1 MKRLLL
7 LLAVLAAPLYAAAP
21 AGFNNDEIALWA
33 APVEG
38 AGVFDAHR
46 ADEAVNPAS
55 TMKLLTSWAALSRL
69 GPNFR
74 WQTEFKTTAPLQDGV
89 LQGDLYWQASGDPRL
104 DSARLT
110 EMLRQLRLRGVR
122 DIAGKL
128 VLDQSAWQG
137 LGTADGFGGDADRV
151 FTVAPHTHQ
160 LNLKVAWL
168 RYYFENGQPQVVL
181 DPPLPGISIDNR
193 LQAGSGSS
201 CGDVRRYAA
210 ITQQGGDR
218 LRVSGS
224 LPPGCDGA
232 ANFVNLLDS
241 NEFAQQAFAALWQQL
256 GGSGPRGMRIA
267 STPAQARSLLR
278 LPSADTLAGVLV
290 DVNKYSNNTMARSVL
305 LTLGAQYPASGNT
318 FADGERVLRGLLAE
332 RGLPQQPLLL
342 ENGAGLSRRERVSAH
357 LLGEVLRDALRGP
370 YGPELAASLP
380 LAGED
385 GTLKKRLGEI
395 GGNLR
400 LKTGSLDKVR
410 ALAGYWQAP
419 SGQRLVI
426 VAIVNSA
433 RAEQLTPQL
442 DAAVAAVV
450 ARYQA
455 RLAASPAGGL

>member
-1 MKRLLL
+1 MKPLLL
-7 LLAVLAAPLYAAAP
+7 LLAALVAPLYAAAP
-21 AGFNNDEIALWA
+21 AGFDNDEIALWA

-38 AGVFDAHR
+38 SGVFDAHR

-55 TMKLLTSWAALSRL
+55 TMKLLTSWAALNRL

-122 DIAGKL
+122 DIAGQL
-128 VLDQSAWQG
+128 VLDQHAWQG
-137 LGTADGFGGDADRV
+137 LGTAEGFGGDADRV

-168 RYYFENGQPQVVL
+168 RYYFDAGQPQVVL
-181 DPPLPGISIDNR
+181 DPPLAGIQLENR
-193 LQAGSGSS
+193 LQAATGSAGCS
-201 CGDVRRYAA
+201 DVRRYVNVA
-210 ITQQGGDR
+210 QQGER
-218 LRVSGS
+218 LRISGT
-224 LPPGCDGA
+224 LPASCDGA
-232 ANFVNLLDS
+232 ANYVNLLDS
-241 NEFAQQAFAALWQQL
+241 ANFAAQGFAALWRQL
-256 GGSGPRGMRIA
+256 GGNGPHGMRSA
-267 STPAQARSLLR
+267 DTPPQARSLLR
-278 LPSADTLAGVLV
+278 LASADTLAGVLV

-305 LTLGAQYPASGNT
+305 LTLGAQYPATGDT
-318 FADGERVLRGLLAE
+318 FTDGERALRALLLE
-332 RGLPQQPLLL
+332 RALPVQPLLL
-342 ENGAGLSRRERVSAH
+342 ENGAGLSRRERVSAR

-385 GTLKKRLGEI
+385 GTLKKRLGDI

-433 RAEQLTPQL
+433 RAEQLMPQL
-442 DAAVAAVV
+442 DAAVAALV

-455 RLAASPAGGL
+455 RLAASVAGGL